1 MKHPHRRQFLHL
13 AAGAAVLPVTSRI
26 ARAQSVSGLRAP
38 PGTAPT
44 PDFSGVWGRFSFP
57 AFVQP
62 PSGPGPLINKS
73 RRPQSFDDN
82 GRPYAGANAPLV
94 SNNTQLVGDFTNP
107 ILRPQ
112 AAETVKKHGEIEL
125 GGHPAPN
132 PANEC
137 WPSGVPFV
145 FWNLG
150 MQMLQ
155 QPDKI
160 TILYVFDHEVRQVRL
175 DQSHP
180 VQVTPSWFGDSVG
193 HYEGNALVID
203 TVGVKVG
210 PLAMVDHFGT
220 PRSAALHVV
229 ERYKLIDDAA
239 AREVLARD
247 AKELFRF
254 PRANDSGVVVDPNFR
269 GRHLLLELT
278 IEDENVFT
286 TPWSANVIYRPAP
299 DVWPESVCAENP
311 NEIMRK
317 AALPIA
323 DKPDF

>member
-1 MKHPHRRQFLHL
+1 
-13 AAGAAVLPVTSRI
+13 
-26 ARAQSVSGLRAP
+26 
-38 PGTAPT
+38 
-44 PDFSGVWGRFSFP
+44 
-57 AFVQP
+57 
-62 PSGPGPLINKS
+62 
-73 RRPQSFDDN
+73 
-82 GRPYAGANAPLV
+82 
-94 SNNTQLVGDFTNP
+94 
-107 ILRPQ
+107 LRPQ

-180 VQVTPSWFGDSVG
+180 GQVTPSWFGDSVG

-220 PRSAALHVV
+220 PRSAAAL
-229 ERYKLIDDAA
+229 R
-239 AREVLARD
+239 AR
-247 AKELFRF
+247 
-254 PRANDSGVVVDPNFR
+254 
-269 GRHLLLELT
+269 
-278 IEDENVFT
+278 
-286 TPWSANVIYRPAP
+286 
-299 DVWPESVCAENP
+299 
-311 NEIMRK
+311 
-317 AALPIA
+317 
-323 DKPDF
+323 